1 LELFVTE
8 SGRAAFHPEQSYRSR
23 PNQAV
28 ADGPSDAQKRT
39 FDPLQELAKR

>member
-1 LELFVTE
+1 VPVLKAKVCF
-8 SGRAAFHPEQSYRSR
+8 R
-23 PNQAV
+23 PNPAV